1 MLIEN
6 LVKDYD
12 TFYKIFTR
20 LSGMKI
26 VTGAEGFIGSNLVA
40 GLEAAGEDIAVC
52 DTFHDTSKRDNL
64 SKRDIKNTI
73 RSEELFNFLSGH
85 TKNIETKYMFTFLHF
100 PYSL

>member
-40 GLEAAGEDIAVC
+40 GLEAAGEDIAAVSY
-52 DTFHDTSKRDNL
+52 THLTL
-64 SKRDIKNTI
+64 P
-73 RSEELFNFLSGH
+73 
-85 TKNIETKYMFTFLHF
+85 TKA
-100 PYSL
+100 

>member
-12 TFYKIFTR
+12 AFIQIFTR

-52 DTFHDTSKRDNL
+52 DTFHDPCKRGNL

-73 RSEELFNFLSGH
+73 RSEELFNFL
-85 TKNIETKYMFTFLHF
+85 
-100 PYSL
+100 